1 MISYLQA
8 VNVIKTFADDHL
20 QINRFDFEFKEQMQN
35 LATLNEAY
43 PFLYVV
49 PLASDT
55 ITNVNEFEVEI
66 YCVDRLQKD
75 RTNVNYVVS
84 DTNQILND
92 LVLWLEEGQDDIEIV
107 GTATQTPINNDLLD
121 YVGGWVLRVRL
132 QVEKIGLCEIPLGG
146 EMPPPPTCENATFQN
161 SDESFVKMIA
171 SGDTYTSDDITVN
184 VYDQNDNFLGTT
196 ISPSNIE
203 VTAVVEL
210 EPCPPSEVEANVINS
225 LNEIVNTAI
234 VTTDNPNISAPD
246 GIVHIKKEHDGTIA
260 NVSTPSG
267 NTTEYIIQNNDITVN
282 LANPFSI
289 HAEDSLDI
297 RLHKANGNDITPSS
311 VTHQGNQ
318 NRVTVVVPNS
328 VITLKDSAST
338 TISTTN
344 VQATETANITAPDGL
359 ININGSSVG
368 NVKSNGT
375 RNLFVKLNGINSG
388 TYDGVDTINV
398 TATDAWVRPTGWLSL
413 DTVTNGSEKFSGLF
427 AVYETQKNVCTIQ
440 ITTGTRT
447 INWGDGTTQSAT
459 SGTLYTKVYD
469 YATLSSPVLVDEF
482 GFNYKMAVVNIPMTS
497 ATQLYIDRNTTAT
510 LINNGRSLNWLDVA
524 VDCSTM
530 TLFSPSQQGISNKL
544 QRLLIYNVG
553 SIIDGGT
560 YFTQLI
566 HLRVLKFPFE
576 KLQSTNITFVNYFG
590 NVRDENNDPINIT
603 LSINTGNLFNLFQ
616 NSLLT
621 KIGNVLAPTSTS
633 SQSMFDN
640 NLSLRQIGNINLP
653 LASNLVSMFANC
665 VNLESVVNITISSTC
680 TSINGLGNN
689 ARKCKGFIISNCA
702 GITNATN
709 AFFSM
714 VSMETLILTGM
725 TRGFTIDDCNMSA
738 TAINALFTSLANAV
752 GSQTINVRRNPGSAT
767 CTTSIATSKGFTV
780 VIA

>member
-161 SDESFVKMIA
+161 SDESFVTTIA
-171 SGDTYTSDDITVN
+171 SGDTYTSEDVRIRVFDQNGNSLAGDDYPSNIDVDITV
-184 VYDQNDNFLGTT
+184 
-196 ISPSNIE
+196 E
-203 VTAVVEL
+203 VTNEI
-210 EPCPPSEVEANVINS
+210 EANVINS
-225 LNEIVNTAI
+225 RDNIVNTQLL
-234 VTTDNPNISAPD
+234 TPSSPNISAPD
-246 GIVHIKKEHDGTIA
+246 GIVSIRKSDNTEIY
-260 NVSTPSG
+260 NVPTPS
-267 NTTEYIIQNNDITVN
+267 NEIT
-282 LANPFSI
+282 S
-289 HAEDSLDI
+289 
-297 RLHKANGNDITPSS
+297 
-311 VTHQGNQ
+311 Q
-318 NRVTVVVPNS
+318 TVSDS
-328 VITLKDSAST
+328 VITLRDSASI

-344 VQATETANITAPDGL
+344 VQATETANITAPDGS
-359 ININGSSVG
+359 ITVNGSSVG

-375 RNLFVKLNGINSG
+375 RNLFVKLNGTNSG

-398 TATDAWVRPTGWLSL
+398 TATDAWVRPTGWLPL
-413 DTVTNGSEKFSGLF
+413 DTVGTGTNKFSGLF
-427 AVYETQKNVCTIQ
+427 AVYETKKNVCTMYIS
-440 ITTGTRT
+440 IPSGTRT
-447 INWGDGTTQSAT
+447 ISWGDGTTQNAVNNT
-459 SGTLYTKVYD
+459 IYTKVYD
-469 YATLSSPVLVDEF
+469 YATLSSPILTDEF
-482 GFNYKMAVVNIPMTS
+482 GFNYKMAVVNVNLTGATS
-497 ATQLYIDRNTTAT
+497 IQVDRNTTAT
-510 LINNGRSLNWLDVA
+510 LINNGRTLGWLDIA

-530 TLFSPSQQGISNKL
+530 TNIMLSSQGKSTLL
-544 QRLLIYNVG
+544 QRFLVYNLATGVG
-553 SIIDGGT
+553 GCD
-560 YFTQLI
+560 FTSLP
-566 HLRVLKFPFE
+566 HLRVLKFPFN
-576 KLQSTNITFVNYFG
+576 LMSSATSLFNGQLGF
-590 NVRDENNDPINIT
+590 VRDESNNPITVNLTSATGNNQNLFLNGLIDKVGNISAPAITNASQWYQNCQNLQQIGTSNFPLVTTLSLFIYLNYNLTKMGTITTSSTLTSLNNFGNGCRKLKGINIT
-603 LSINTGNLFNLFQ
+603 NCSGVTD
-616 NSLLT
+616 
-621 KIGNVLAPTSTS
+621 VTSAFVG
-633 SQSMFDN
+633 M
-640 NLSLRQIGNINLP
+640 
-653 LASNLVSMFANC
+653 VS
-665 VNLESVVNITISSTC
+665 LES
-680 TSINGLGNN
+680 
-689 ARKCKGFIISNCA
+689 
-702 GITNATN
+702 
-709 AFFSM
+709 
-714 VSMETLILTGM
+714 LILTGL

-738 TAINALFTSLANAV
+738 TAIDALFTSLGTAL

>member
-161 SDESFVKMIA
+161 SDESFVTTIA
-171 SGDTYTSDDITVN
+171 SGDTFTSEDVTVN
-184 VYDQNDNFLGTT
+184 VYDQNETFLGTAT
-196 ISPSNIE
+196 NPSNVDFNVVVELEPPTCLNATYQNMDGSFIQEIASGDTFTSEDVKVIITNSNNEEILGFTSPSNIE
-203 VTAVVEL
+203 
-210 EPCPPSEVEANVINS
+210 INS
-225 LNEIVNTAI
+225 SFPDTEIV
-234 VTTDNPNISAPD
+234 
-246 GIVHIKKEHDGTIA
+246 
-260 NVSTPSG
+260 
-267 NTTEYIIQNNDITVN
+267 
-282 LANPFSI
+282 
-289 HAEDSLDI
+289 
-297 RLHKANGNDITPSS
+297 
-311 VTHQGNQ
+311 
-318 NRVTVVVPNS
+318 
-328 VITLKDSAST
+328 LKDSVGA

-344 VQATETANITAPDGL
+344 QPSGVSNDLTAPDGL

-368 NVKSNGT
+368 NVKSNGL
-375 RNLFVKLNGINSG
+375 RNLFVKLNGTNSG

-398 TATDAWVRPTGWLSL
+398 TSSDAWVRPTGWLPL
-413 DTVTNGSEKFSGLF
+413 DTVGTGTNKFSGLF
-427 AVYETQKNVCTIQ
+427 AVYETQKNVCTMYIS
-440 ITTGTRT
+440 IPSGTRT
-447 INWGDGTTQSAT
+447 ISWGDGTTQNAVNNT
-459 SGTLYTKVYD
+459 IYTKVYD
-469 YATLSSPVLVDEF
+469 YATLSSPILTDEF
-482 GFNYKMAVVNIPMTS
+482 GFNYKMAVVNVNLTGATS
-497 ATQLYIDRNTTAT
+497 IQVDRSTTAT
-510 LINNGRSLNWLDVA
+510 LINNGRTLGWLDIA

-530 TLFSPSQQGISNKL
+530 TNISLSADAKSLLL
-544 QRLLIYNVG
+544 QRFLVYNLSTGVG
-553 SIIDGGT
+553 GCN
-560 YFTQLI
+560 FTSLP
-566 HLRVLKFPFE
+566 HLRVLKFPFN
-576 KLQSTNITFVNYFG
+576 LMSSATLLFNGQLGF
-590 NVRDENNDPINIT
+590 VRDESNNPITVNLT
-603 LSINTGNLFNLFQ
+603 SATGNNQ
-616 NSLLT
+616 NF
-621 KIGNVLAPTSTS
+621 
-633 SQSMFDN
+633 M
-640 NLSLRQIGNINLP
+640 
-653 LASNLVSMFANC
+653 
-665 VNLESVVNITISSTC
+665 
-680 TSINGLGNN
+680 INGLIDKVGNVN
-689 ARKCKGFIISNCA
+689 APT
-702 GITNATN
+702 ITNASQWYQNCQNLQQIGTSNFPLVTTLALHLYECRELVNVGTITTSSSLTSLNNFALGCRKLKSLVFTQCSGVTDFTN
-709 AFFSM
+709 AFAGM
-714 VSMETLILTGM
+714 VSLETLILPNA

-738 TAINALFTSLANAV
+738 TALNALFTSLGTAS
-752 GSQTINVRRNPGSAT
+752 GSQTINVRRNTGSAT

>member
-146 EMPPPPTCENATFQN
+146 ETPPPPPSCEDAIYQN
-161 SDESFVKMIA
+161 SDLSFDVAIP
-171 SGDTYTSDDITVN
+171 SGETFTSDDVRIRVF
-184 VYDQNDNFLGTT
+184 DQDGNSLAGDDY
-196 ISPSNIE
+196 PSNIPVDITVE
-203 VTAVVEL
+203 VT
-210 EPCPPSEVEANVINS
+210 SEIEVNVISS
-225 LNEIVNTAI
+225 LDEIVNTQLL
-234 VTTDNPNISAPD
+234 TPDNPNISAPD
-246 GIVHIKKEHDGTIA
+246 GIVSIKKSDGTEIY
-260 NVSTPSG
+260 NVAIPS
-267 NTTEYIIQNNDITVN
+267 NKTILQTV
-282 LANPFSI
+282 S
-289 HAEDSLDI
+289 D
-297 RLHKANGNDITPSS
+297 
-311 VTHQGNQ
+311 
-318 NRVTVVVPNS
+318 S
-328 VITLKDSAST
+328 VITLKDTAAT

-375 RNLFVKLNGINSG
+375 RNLFVKLNGTNSG

-398 TATDAWVRPTGWLSL
+398 TSSDAWVRPTGWLPL
-413 DTVTNGSEKFSGLF
+413 DAVGIGTQNFSGLF

-440 ITTGTRT
+440 FTTGTRT

-469 YATLSSPVLVDEF
+469 YATVSSPILTDEF
-482 GFNYKMAVVNIPMTS
+482 GFNYKMVVVNIPMTS
-497 ATQLYIDRNTTAT
+497 ATQLFIDRNTTAT
-510 LINNGRSLNWLDVA
+510 LINNARSLNWLDIA
-524 VDCSTM
+524 IDCSTL
-530 TLFSPSQQGISNKL
+530 TTFIVSSQGIANKL

-553 SIIDGGT
+553 ATFDGSNA
-560 YFTQLI
+560 YFKELV

-576 KLQSTNITFVNYFG
+576 KLQSSNITFINYFG
-590 NVRDENNDPINIT
+590 DVKDESNNPLNIN
-603 LSINTGNLFNLFQ
+603 LAINTASLFNLFL

-621 KIGNVLAPTSTS
+621 KIGNVSAPTSANG
-633 SQSMFDN
+633 QSMFEN
-640 NLSLRQIGNINLP
+640 SLMLHTIGTVSMP
-653 LASNLVSMFANC
+653 LASNIVSMFSAC
-665 VNLESVVNITISSTC
+665 VNLESVVNITISSSC
-680 TSINGLGNN
+680 TNISSLGLN
-689 ARKCKGFIISNCA
+689 AKKCKGFIIFNCS
-702 GITNATN
+702 GVTNTNN
-709 AFFSM
+709 AFFGM
-714 VSMETLILTGM
+714 VSMETLILTGL

-738 TAINALFTSLANAV
+738 TAINALFTSLGNAV

-767 CTTSIATSKGFTV
+767 CTTSIATSKGYTV

>member
-8 VNVIKTFADDHL
+8 VNVIKSFADDHL

-161 SDESFVKMIA
+161 SDESFVTTIA
-171 SGDTYTSDDITVN
+171 SGDTYTSEDVNIRVFDQNGNNLSEDKYPSNIPVDITV
-184 VYDQNDNFLGTT
+184 
-196 ISPSNIE
+196 E
-203 VTAVVEL
+203 VTN
-210 EPCPPSEVEANVINS
+210 EVYAEAINS
-225 LNEIVNTAI
+225 LNEV
-234 VTTDNPNISAPD
+234 VTTAVLTPTNNQILAPD
-246 GIVHIKKEHDGTIA
+246 AHLRIKKSGGTDI
-260 NVSTPSG
+260 VEIDLPSG
-267 NTTEYIIQNNDITVN
+267 SDEVQIISD
-282 LANPFSI
+282 
-289 HAEDSLDI
+289 
-297 RLHKANGNDITPSS
+297 
-311 VTHQGNQ
+311 
-318 NRVTVVVPNS
+318 S

-375 RNLFVKLNGINSG
+375 RNLFVKLNGTNSG

-398 TATDAWVRPTGWLSL
+398 TSTDAWTRNPDWLPL
-413 DTVTNGSEKFSGLF
+413 DTVGNGTQNFSGLF

-440 ITTGTRT
+440 ITTGTRI
-447 INWGDGTTQSAT
+447 INWGDGTTQSAL
-459 SGTLYTKVYD
+459 SNTLYTKVYD
-469 YATLSSPVLVDEF
+469 YATISSPILTDDF
-482 GFNYKMAVVNIPMTS
+482 GFNYKMVVVNIPMTS
-497 ATQLYIDRNTTAT
+497 ATIFYLDRNTTAT
-510 LINNGRSLNWLDVA
+510 LINNARSLNWLDMA
-524 VDCSTM
+524 LDCSTLTALVM
-530 TLFSPSQQGISNKL
+530 SEQAIHNKL
-544 QRLLIYNVG
+544 QRLLVYNVG
-553 SIIDGGT
+553 TTLSGAA
-560 YFTQLI
+560 YFQQLTR
-566 HLRVLKFPFE
+566 LRVLKFPFE
-576 KLQSTNITFVNYFG
+576 KLQNTIQTFTNFLG
-590 NVRDENNDPINIT
+590 DVRDESNNPINIT
-603 LSINTGNLFNLFQ
+603 LSANTIGLNSMFGNALV
-616 NSLLT
+616 T
-621 KIGNVLAPTSTS
+621 KLGNISAPTSTNAI
-633 SQSMFDN
+633 SMFSSN
-640 NLSLRQIGNINLP
+640 SLLRQIGNISLP
-653 LASNLVSMFANC
+653 LSTSLDSMFFNC
-665 VNLESVVNITISSTC
+665 FNLESVVNLTISSSC
-680 TSINGLGNN
+680 TNISAIGANS
-689 ARKCKGFIISNCA
+689 RKCKGFIISNCS
-702 GITNATN
+702 GINNTNN
-709 AFFSM
+709 AFLGM
-714 VSMETLILTGM
+714 ESMETLILTGLR
-725 TRGFTIDDCNMSA
+725 RGFTIDDCNMSA
-738 TAINALFTSLANAV
+738 TAIDALFTSLGNAV

>member
-161 SDESFVKMIA
+161 SDESFVTTIA
-171 SGDTYTSDDITVN
+171 SGDTYTSEDVRIRVFDQNGNSLAGDDYPSNIYFDITV
-184 VYDQNDNFLGTT
+184 
-196 ISPSNIE
+196 E
-203 VTAVVEL
+203 VTNEI
-210 EPCPPSEVEANVINS
+210 EANVINS
-225 LNEIVNTAI
+225 RDNIVNTQLL
-234 VTTDNPNISAPD
+234 TPSSPNISAPD
-246 GIVHIKKEHDGTIA
+246 GIVSIRKSDNTEIY
-260 NVSTPSG
+260 NVPTPS
-267 NTTEYIIQNNDITVN
+267 NEIT
-282 LANPFSI
+282 S
-289 HAEDSLDI
+289 
-297 RLHKANGNDITPSS
+297 
-311 VTHQGNQ
+311 Q
-318 NRVTVVVPNS
+318 TVSDS
-328 VITLKDSAST
+328 VITLRDSASI

-344 VQATETANITAPDGL
+344 VQATETANITAPDGS
-359 ININGSSVG
+359 ITVNGSSVG

-375 RNLFVKLNGINSG
+375 RNLFVKLNGTNSG

-398 TATDAWVRPTGWLSL
+398 TATDAWVRPTGWLPL
-413 DTVTNGSEKFSGLF
+413 DTVGTGTNKFSGLF
-427 AVYETQKNVCTIQ
+427 AVYETKKNVCTMYIS
-440 ITTGTRT
+440 IPSGTRT
-447 INWGDGTTQSAT
+447 ISWGDGTTQNAVNNT
-459 SGTLYTKVYD
+459 IYTKVYD
-469 YATLSSPVLVDEF
+469 YATLSSPILTDEF
-482 GFNYKMAVVNIPMTS
+482 GFNYKMAVVNVNLTGATS
-497 ATQLYIDRNTTAT
+497 IQVDRNTTAT
-510 LINNGRSLNWLDVA
+510 LINNGRTLGWLDIA

-530 TLFSPSQQGISNKL
+530 TNIMLSSQGKSTLL
-544 QRLLIYNVG
+544 QRFLVYNLATGVG
-553 SIIDGGT
+553 GCD
-560 YFTQLI
+560 FTSLP
-566 HLRVLKFPFE
+566 HLRVLKFPFN
-576 KLQSTNITFVNYFG
+576 LMSSATSLFNGQLGF
-590 NVRDENNDPINIT
+590 VRDESNNPITVNLTSATGNNQNLFLNGLIDKVGNISAPAITNASQWYQNCQNLQQIGTSNFPLVTTLSLFIYLNYNLTKMGTITTSSTLTSLNNFGNGCRKLKGINIT
-603 LSINTGNLFNLFQ
+603 NCSGVTD
-616 NSLLT
+616 
-621 KIGNVLAPTSTS
+621 VTSAFVG
-633 SQSMFDN
+633 M
-640 NLSLRQIGNINLP
+640 
-653 LASNLVSMFANC
+653 VS
-665 VNLESVVNITISSTC
+665 LES
-680 TSINGLGNN
+680 
-689 ARKCKGFIISNCA
+689 
-702 GITNATN
+702 
-709 AFFSM
+709 
-714 VSMETLILTGM
+714 LILTGL

-738 TAINALFTSLANAV
+738 TAIDALFTSLGTAL

>member
-8 VNVIKTFADDHL
+8 VNVIKSFAD
-20 QINRFDFEFKEQMQN
+20 QNYFVNRFDFEFKEQMQN

-146 EMPPPPTCENATFQN
+146 ETPPPPPSCEDAIYQN
-161 SDESFVKMIA
+161 SDLSFDVSIP
-171 SGDTYTSDDITVN
+171 SGDTYTSDDIRVY
-184 VYDQNDNFLGTT
+184 VYDQNENLLATVD
-196 ISPSNIE
+196 SPSNIN
-203 VTAVVEL
+203 VTAVVEVTN
-210 EPCPPSEVEANVINS
+210 EIEVNVISS
-225 LNEIVNTAI
+225 LDEIVNTQLL
-234 VTTDNPNISAPD
+234 TPDNPNISAPD
-246 GIVHIKKEHDGTIA
+246 GIVSIKKSDGTEIY
-260 NVSTPSG
+260 NVAIPS
-267 NTTEYIIQNNDITVN
+267 NKTILQTV
-282 LANPFSI
+282 S
-289 HAEDSLDI
+289 D
-297 RLHKANGNDITPSS
+297 
-311 VTHQGNQ
+311 
-318 NRVTVVVPNS
+318 S
-328 VITLKDSAST
+328 VITLKDSSET

-368 NVKSNGT
+368 SVKSNGI
-375 RNLFVKLNGINSG
+375 RNLFVKLNGTNSG

-398 TATDAWVRPTGWLSL
+398 TSSDAWVRPTGWLPL
-413 DTVTNGSEKFSGLF
+413 DTVGTGTQNFSGLF

-482 GFNYKMAVVNIPMTS
+482 GYNYKMAVVNIPMAS
-497 ATQLYIDRNTTAT
+497 ATQLYIDRNTSAT
-510 LINNGRSLNWLDVA
+510 LINNGRSLNWLDIA
-524 VDCSTM
+524 LDCSTL
-530 TLFSPSQQGISNKL
+530 TTFIVSSQGIANKL
-544 QRLLIYNVG
+544 QRLLIFNVG
-553 SIIDGGT
+553 ATLDGGT
-560 YFTQLI
+560 YFKDLI

-576 KLQSTNITFVNYFG
+576 KLQNTNITFVNYFG
-590 NVRDENNDPINIT
+590 NVRDENNDPININ
-603 LSINTGNLFNLFQ
+603 LAINTGNLFNLFQ
-616 NSLLT
+616 NALLT
-621 KIGNVLAPTSTS
+621 KIGNISAPTSTTA
-633 SQSMFDN
+633 QTMFEN
-640 NLSLRQIGNINLP
+640 NVMLHEVGTISLP
-653 LASNLVSMFANC
+653 LATNLVSMFSAC
-665 VNLESVVNITISSTC
+665 VNLESVVNITISSSC
-680 TSINGLGNN
+680 ISINGLGLN
-689 ARKCKGFIISNCA
+689 AKKCKGFIISNCS
-702 GITNATN
+702 GINNTNN
-709 AFFSM
+709 AFFGM
-714 VSMETLILTGM
+714 VSMETLILTGI

-738 TAINALFTSLANAV
+738 TAINALFTSLGNAV

-767 CTTSIATSKGFTV
+767 CTTSIATSKGYTV

>member
-20 QINRFDFEFKEQMQN
+20 QINRFGFEFKEQMQN

-161 SDESFVKMIA
+161 SDESFVTTIA
-171 SGDTYTSDDITVN
+171 SGDTYTSEDIRVN
-184 VYDQNDNFLGTT
+184 VYDQNETFLGTAT
-196 ISPSNIE
+196 NPSN
-203 VTAVVEL
+203 VDFNVVVEL
-210 EPCPPSEVEANVINS
+210 EPCPPSEVNAEAINS
-225 LNEIVNTAI
+225 LDEI
-234 VTTDNPNISAPD
+234 VTTAVLTPTNNQILAPD
-246 GIVHIKKEHDGTIA
+246 AHLRIKKSGGA
-260 NVSTPSG
+260 NITELDLPSG
-267 NTTEYIIQNNDITVN
+267 SDTVETI
-282 LANPFSI
+282 S
-289 HAEDSLDI
+289 D
-297 RLHKANGNDITPSS
+297 
-311 VTHQGNQ
+311 
-318 NRVTVVVPNS
+318 S

-375 RNLFVKLNGINSG
+375 RNLFVKLNGTNSG
-388 TYDGVDTINV
+388 VYDGVDTINV
-398 TATDAWVRPTGWLSL
+398 TATDAWVRNPDWLPL
-413 DTVTNGSEKFSGLF
+413 DTVSAGTNKFSGLF
-427 AVYETQKNVCTIQ
+427 AVYETQKSVCTIQ
-440 ITTGTRT
+440 ISFPGGGTKL
-447 INWGDGTTQSAT
+447 INWGDGTTQVALNNT
-459 SGTLYTKVYD
+459 IYTKVYN
-469 YATLSSPVLVDEF
+469 YSTISSAILVDEF
-482 GFNYKMAVVNIPMTS
+482 GFNYKMAVVNVSLTG
-497 ATQLYIDRNTTAT
+497 ATTFYIDRNTTAT
-510 LINNGRSLNWLDVA
+510 LINNNRILGWLDIA
-524 VDCSTM
+524 LDCLTLNAIIFSTQAKSS
-530 TLFSPSQQGISNKL
+530 LL
-544 QRLLIYNVG
+544 QRLLIYNMSATVG
-553 SIIDGGT
+553 GCNLQ
-560 YFTQLI
+560 YLP

-576 KLQSTNITFVNYFG
+576 NATTNGVSALFNFNLG
-590 NVRDENNDPINIT
+590 QVRNESNNPIT
-603 LSINTGNLFNLFQ
+603 LNLTGATGV
-616 NSLLT
+616 NSSVIANGLIDKL
-621 KIGNVLAPTSTS
+621 
-633 SQSMFDN
+633 
-640 NLSLRQIGNINLP
+640 GNINAP
-653 LASNLVSMFANC
+653 
-665 VNLESVVNITISSTC
+665 T
-680 TSINGLGNN
+680 
-689 ARKCKGFIISNCA
+689 
-702 GITNATN
+702 ITNASQFLSTNSMLQEVGTLNFPLATNMSQFLLSCEELVNVGTITTGVSLTNLNSFANGARKVKSLVFTQCLGVTDFTN
-709 AFFSM
+709 AFTGMTSL
-714 VSMETLILTGM
+714 ETLILPNA

-738 TAINALFTSLANAV
+738 TAIDALFTSLGTAS
-752 GSQTINVRRNPGSAT
+752 GSQTINVRRNRGSAT

>member
-8 VNVIKTFADDHL
+8 VNVIKSFAD
-20 QINRFDFEFKEQMQN
+20 QNYFINRFDFEFKEQMQN

-161 SDESFVKMIA
+161 SDESFVTTIA
-171 SGDTYTSDDITVN
+171 SGDTYTSEDITVN
-184 VYDQNDNFLGTT
+184 VYDQNETFLGTAT
-196 ISPSNIE
+196 NPSN
-203 VTAVVEL
+203 VDFNVVVEL
-210 EPCPPSEVEANVINS
+210 EPPTCESASIHNTDNS
-225 LNEIVNTAI
+225 FQQVLVSGSDTELADIQVRLTNSNNEIFDIQFFPSNININPI
-234 VTTDNPNISAPD
+234 VIDTE
-246 GIVHIKKEHDGTIA
+246 IVLKDT
-260 NVSTPSG
+260 SG
-267 NTTEYIIQNNDITVN
+267 NI
-282 LANPFSI
+282 
-289 HAEDSLDI
+289 
-297 RLHKANGNDITPSS
+297 
-311 VTHQGNQ
+311 
-318 NRVTVVVPNS
+318 
-328 VITLKDSAST
+328 
-338 TISTTN
+338 ISTTN
-344 VQATETANITAPDGL
+344 EPSGVSNDLTAPDGL

-368 NVKSNGT
+368 NVKSNGI
-375 RNLFVKLNGINSG
+375 RNLFVKLNGTNSG

-398 TATDAWVRPTGWLSL
+398 TASDAWVRPTGWLPL
-413 DTVTNGSEKFSGLF
+413 DTVGTGTQNFSGLF

-482 GFNYKMAVVNIPMTS
+482 GYNYKMAVVNIPMTS
-497 ATQLYIDRNTTAT
+497 ATQLYIDRNTSAT
-510 LINNGRSLNWLDVA
+510 LINNGRSLNWLDIA
-524 VDCSTM
+524 VDCSTL
-530 TLFSPSQQGISNKL
+530 TLFVPSNQGVANKL
-544 QRLLIYNVG
+544 QRMLIYNVG
-553 SIIDGGT
+553 ATIDGNA
-560 YFTQLI
+560 YFQQL
-566 HLRVLKFPFE
+566 LRLKVLKFPFE
-576 KLQSTNITFVNYFG
+576 KLQSTNTTFINYFG
-590 NVRDENNDPINIT
+590 DVRDESNNPIDMT
-603 LSINTGNLFNLFQ
+603 LSINTASLFSLFSL
-616 NSLLT
+616 SLLI
-621 KIGNVLAPTSTS
+621 KFGNISAPTSTS
-633 SQSMFDN
+633 GQSIFEN
-640 NLSLRQIGNINLP
+640 NYSLKQLGSVNLP
-653 LASNLVSMFANC
+653 LATNLVSMLSNC
-665 VNLESVVNITISSTC
+665 VNLESVVNITITSSC
-680 TSINGLGNN
+680 TNIASMANN
-689 ARKCKGFIISNCA
+689 AKKCRGFIISNCS
-702 GITNATN
+702 GITNTNN
-709 AFFSM
+709 AFSGM
-714 VSMETLILTGM
+714 VSMETLILTGLR
-725 TRGFTIDDCNMSA
+725 RGFTIDDCNMSA
-738 TAINALFTSLANAV
+738 TAIDALFTSLGTAV

-767 CTTSIATSKGFTV
+767 CTTSIATSKGYTV

>member
-196 ISPSNIE
+196 ISPSNID
-203 VTAVVEL
+203 VTAVVEI

-246 GIVHIKKEHDGTIA
+246 ARLRIKKTNGDGIIE
-260 NVSTPSG
+260 VDLPSG
-267 NTTEYIIQNNDITVN
+267 SDEVQIISD
-282 LANPFSI
+282 
-289 HAEDSLDI
+289 
-297 RLHKANGNDITPSS
+297 
-311 VTHQGNQ
+311 
-318 NRVTVVVPNS
+318 S
-328 VITLKDSAST
+328 VITLKDSVGT
-338 TISTTN
+338 TISTTD
-344 VQATETANITAPDGL
+344 VLATDTADITAPDGL

-375 RNLFVKLNGINSG
+375 RNLFVKLNGTNSG

-398 TATDAWVRPTGWLSL
+398 TSTDAWVRPSGWLPL
-413 DTVTNGSEKFSGLF
+413 DTVGTGTNKFSGLF

-440 ITTGTRT
+440 ITIGSHT
-447 INWGDGTTQSAT
+447 INWGDGTTQVT
-459 SGTLYTKVYD
+459 SSNVIYTKVYD
-469 YATLSSPVLVDEF
+469 YATISSAVLVDEF
-482 GFNYKMAVVNIPMTS
+482 GFNYKMVVVNIS
-497 ATQLYIDRNTTAT
+497 LATATALYIDRNTTAT
-510 LINNGRSLNWLDVA
+510 LINNGRTLGWLDIA
-524 VDCSTM
+524 LDCSTM
-530 TLFSPSQQGISNKL
+530 TAFITSGQGKPAYLERMLVYNMASNVNGCDFSNMQVLK
-544 QRLLIYNVG
+544 
-553 SIIDGGT
+553 
-560 YFTQLI
+560 
-566 HLRVLKFPFE
+566 VLKFPFSNVSNGASMFASFIG
-576 KLQSTNITFVNYFG
+576 Q
-590 NVRDENNDPINIT
+590 VRDESNNPININMT
-603 LSINTGNLFNLFQ
+603 SATGNNQNLFN
-616 NSLLT
+616 NSL
-621 KIGNVLAPTSTS
+621 IDHVGNITAPT
-633 SQSMFDN
+633 
-640 NLSLRQIGNINLP
+640 
-653 LASNLVSMFANC
+653 
-665 VNLESVVNITISSTC
+665 
-680 TSINGLGNN
+680 
-689 ARKCKGFIISNCA
+689 
-702 GITNATN
+702 ITNASQWFNSNFNLQSIGTVNFPLVTTLSLFIYLNYNLTKMGTITTSSTLTSLNNFGNGCRKLKGINITN
-709 AFFSM
+709 CSGVTDVTSAFVGM
-714 VSMETLILTGM
+714 VSLESLILTGL

-738 TAINALFTSLANAV
+738 TAIDALFTSLGTAL

>member
-171 SGDTYTSDDITVN
+171 SGDTYTSEDITVN
-184 VYDQNDNFLGTT
+184 VYDQNENLLATVD
-196 ISPSNIE
+196 SPSNIN
-203 VTAVVEL
+203 VNAVVEVTN
-210 EPCPPSEVEANVINS
+210 EIEANVINS
-225 LNEIVNTAI
+225 LDEIVNTAI

-246 GIVHIKKEHDGTIA
+246 ARLRIKKTNGDGIVEVDL
-260 NVSTPSG
+260 PSG
-267 NTTEYIIQNNDITVN
+267 SDEVQIISD
-282 LANPFSI
+282 
-289 HAEDSLDI
+289 
-297 RLHKANGNDITPSS
+297 
-311 VTHQGNQ
+311 
-318 NRVTVVVPNS
+318 S
-328 VITLKDSAST
+328 VITLKDSAGT
-338 TISTTN
+338 TISTTD
-344 VQATETANITAPDGL
+344 VLATDTADITAPDGL

-375 RNLFVKLNGINSG
+375 RNLFVKLNGTNSG

-398 TATDAWVRPTGWLSL
+398 TSTDAWVRPTGWLPL
-413 DTVTNGSEKFSGLF
+413 DTVGTGTNKFSGLF

-440 ITTGTRT
+440 ITIGSHT
-447 INWGDGTTQSAT
+447 INWGDGTTQVT
-459 SGTLYTKVYD
+459 SSNVIYTKVYD
-469 YATLSSPVLVDEF
+469 YATISSAVLVDEF
-482 GFNYKMAVVNIPMTS
+482 GFNYKMVVVNIS
-497 ATQLYIDRNTTAT
+497 LATATALYIDRNTTAT
-510 LINNGRSLNWLDVA
+510 LINNGRTLGWLDIA
-524 VDCSTM
+524 LDCSTM
-530 TLFSPSQQGISNKL
+530 TAFITSGQGKPAYLERMLVYNMASNVNGCDFSNMQVLK
-544 QRLLIYNVG
+544 
-553 SIIDGGT
+553 
-560 YFTQLI
+560 
-566 HLRVLKFPFE
+566 VLKFPFANVSNGVSMFASFIG
-576 KLQSTNITFVNYFG
+576 Q
-590 NVRDENNDPINIT
+590 VRDESNNPINIT
-603 LSINTGNLFNLFQ
+603 MTSATGNNQNLFN
-616 NSLLT
+616 NSL
-621 KIGNVLAPTSTS
+621 IDHVGNISAPT
-633 SQSMFDN
+633 
-640 NLSLRQIGNINLP
+640 
-653 LASNLVSMFANC
+653 
-665 VNLESVVNITISSTC
+665 
-680 TSINGLGNN
+680 
-689 ARKCKGFIISNCA
+689 
-702 GITNATN
+702 ITNASQWFNSNFNLQSIGTVNFPLVTTLSLFIYLNYNLTKMGTITTSSTLTSLNNFGNGCRKLKGINITN
-709 AFFSM
+709 CSGVTDVTSAFVGM
-714 VSMETLILTGM
+714 VSLESLILTGL

-738 TAINALFTSLANAV
+738 TAIDALFTSLGTAS

-767 CTTSIATSKGFTV
+767 CTTSIATSKGYTV

>member
-161 SDESFVKMIA
+161 SDESFVTTIA
-171 SGDTYTSDDITVN
+171 SGDTYTSEDVTVN
-184 VYDQNDNFLGTT
+184 VYDQNETFLGTAT
-196 ISPSNIE
+196 NPSN
-203 VTAVVEL
+203 VDFNVVVEL
-210 EPCPPSEVEANVINS
+210 EPCPPSEVNAEAINS
-225 LNEIVNTAI
+225 LNEIVNTAVLTPTNNQI
-234 VTTDNPNISAPD
+234 LAPD
-246 GIVHIKKEHDGTIA
+246 GIVHIKKENDGTIA
-260 NVSTPSG
+260 NVLTPSG
-267 NTTEYIIQNNDITVN
+267 NTTEYIIENNDITVN

-328 VITLKDSAST
+328 VITLKDSAAT

-368 NVKSNGT
+368 GVKSNGT
-375 RNLFVKLNGINSG
+375 RNLFVKLNGTNSG
-388 TYDGVDTINV
+388 VYDGVDTINV
-398 TATDAWVRPTGWLSL
+398 TSTDAWVRNPDWLPL
-413 DTVTNGSEKFSGLF
+413 DTVTSGSQKFSGLF

-440 ITTGTRT
+440 FTTGTRT

-482 GFNYKMAVVNIPMTS
+482 GYNYKMAVVNIPMTS
-497 ATQLYIDRNTTAT
+497 ATILYIDRNTTAT

-524 VDCSTM
+524 LDCSTL
-530 TLFSPSQQGISNKL
+530 TLFSPSGQAIANKL

-553 SIIDGGT
+553 TTIDGGA
-560 YFTQLI
+560 YFTQMI
-566 HLRVLKFPFE
+566 HLRVLKFPFT
-576 KLQSTNITFVNYFG
+576 KIQGSSQTFQNYLG
-590 NVRDENNDPINIT
+590 DVRDESNNPINIT
-603 LSINTGNLFNLFQ
+603 LSVNTSGLFNVFQ
-616 NSLLT
+616 NSLVTKLGNISALT
-621 KIGNVLAPTSTS
+621 SINA
-633 SQSMFDN
+633 QQMFLN
-640 NLSLRQIGNINLP
+640 SVMLNSVGTINLP
-653 LASNLVSMFANC
+653 LATNIISMFEGC

-680 TSINGLGNN
+680 TNISSLGLN
-689 ARKCKGFIISNCA
+689 ARKCKGFNISNCS
-702 GITNATN
+702 GITNTNN
-709 AFFSM
+709 AFSGM
-714 VSMETLILTGM
+714 VSMETLTLTGM

-738 TAINALFTSLANAV
+738 TAINALFTSLGNAV

>member
-20 QINRFDFEFKEQMQN
+20 QINKFDFEFKEQMQN

-49 PLASDT
+49 PVASDT
-55 ITNVNEFEVEI
+55 VTNVNEFDVEI

-75 RTNVNYVVS
+75 RTNVNYVIS

-146 EMPPPPTCENATFQN
+146 ETPPPPPSCEDAIFQN
-161 SDESFVKMIA
+161 SNLSFDVAIP
-171 SGDTYTSDDITVN
+171 SGDTFTSEDITVN

-196 ISPSNIE
+196 TSPSNID
-203 VTAVVEL
+203 VTAVVEI
-210 EPCPPSEVEANVINS
+210 EPCPPAEVNAEAINS
-225 LNEIVNTAI
+225 LDEI
-234 VTTDNPNISAPD
+234 VTTALLTPTNNQILAPD
-246 GIVHIKKEHDGTIA
+246 GISTIKKSDGTTIEA
-260 NVSTPSG
+260 VNIPSG
-267 NTTEYIIQNNDITVN
+267 SEVPTTIID
-282 LANPFSI
+282 
-289 HAEDSLDI
+289 
-297 RLHKANGNDITPSS
+297 
-311 VTHQGNQ
+311 
-318 NRVTVVVPNS
+318 S
-328 VITLKDSAST
+328 VITLKDTAST

-344 VQATETANITAPDGL
+344 VQATETANITAPDGA
-359 ININGSSVG
+359 ITVNGSSVG
-368 NVKSNGT
+368 GVQSNGT
-375 RNLFVKLNGINSG
+375 RNLFVKLDGTNSG

-398 TATDAWVRPTGWLSL
+398 TSSDAWVRPTGWLPL
-413 DTVTNGSEKFSGLF
+413 DTVGVGTQNFSGLF

-440 ITTGTRT
+440 ITTGTHL

-469 YATLSSPVLVDEF
+469 YATLSSPILVDDF
-482 GFNYKMAVVNIPMTS
+482 GFNYKMAVINIPMTS

-510 LINNGRSLNWLDVA
+510 LINNARSLNWLDIA

-530 TLFSPSQQGISNKL
+530 TLFSPSGQAISNKL

-553 SIIDGGT
+553 ATIDGGA
-560 YFTQLI
+560 YFRDLI
-566 HLRVLKFPFE
+566 HLRVLKFPFT
-576 KLQSTNITFVNYFG
+576 KLQSSSQTFQNYFG
-590 NVRDENNDPINIT
+590 DVRDESNNPINIT
-603 LSINTGNLFNLFQ
+603 LSVNTSGLFNVFQ
-616 NSLLT
+616 NSLVT
-621 KIGNVLAPTSTS
+621 KLGNISAPTSTNAQQLFLNS
-633 SQSMFDN
+633 VMFHT
-640 NLSLRQIGNINLP
+640 IGTLNLP
-653 LASNLVSMFANC
+653 LATNIISMFEGC

-680 TSINGLGNN
+680 TSMNSLGLN
-689 ARKCKGFIISNCA
+689 AKKCKGFIISNCS
-702 GITNATN
+702 GINNTTST
-709 AFFSM
+709 FSGM

-738 TAINALFTSLANAV
+738 AAIDALFTSLSNAV

-767 CTTSIATSKGFTV
+767 CTTSIATSKGYTV

>member
-161 SDESFVKMIA
+161 SDESFVTTIA
-171 SGDTYTSDDITVN
+171 SGDTYTSEDITVN
-184 VYDQNDNFLGTT
+184 VYDQNENLLATVD
-196 ISPSNIE
+196 SPSNIN
-203 VTAVVEL
+203 VNAVVEVTN
-210 EPCPPSEVEANVINS
+210 EIEANVINS
-225 LNEIVNTAI
+225 LDEIVNTAI

-246 GIVHIKKEHDGTIA
+246 ARLRIKKTNGDGIVEVDL
-260 NVSTPSG
+260 PSG
-267 NTTEYIIQNNDITVN
+267 SDEVQIISD
-282 LANPFSI
+282 
-289 HAEDSLDI
+289 
-297 RLHKANGNDITPSS
+297 
-311 VTHQGNQ
+311 
-318 NRVTVVVPNS
+318 S
-328 VITLKDSAST
+328 VITLKDSVGT
-338 TISTTN
+338 TISTTD
-344 VQATETANITAPDGL
+344 VLATDTADITAPDGL

-375 RNLFVKLNGINSG
+375 RNLFVKLNGTNSG

-398 TATDAWVRPTGWLSL
+398 TSTDAWVRPTGWLPL
-413 DTVTNGSEKFSGLF
+413 DTVGTGTNKFSGLF

-440 ITTGTRT
+440 ITIGSHT
-447 INWGDGTTQSAT
+447 INWGDGTTQVT
-459 SGTLYTKVYD
+459 SSNVIYTKVYD
-469 YATLSSPVLVDEF
+469 YATISSAVLVDEF
-482 GFNYKMAVVNIPMTS
+482 GFNYKMVVVNIS
-497 ATQLYIDRNTTAT
+497 LATATALYIDRNTTAT
-510 LINNGRSLNWLDVA
+510 LINNGRTLGWLDIA
-524 VDCSTM
+524 LDCSTM
-530 TLFSPSQQGISNKL
+530 TAFITSGQGKPAYLERMLVYNMASNVNGCDFSNMQVLK
-544 QRLLIYNVG
+544 
-553 SIIDGGT
+553 
-560 YFTQLI
+560 
-566 HLRVLKFPFE
+566 VLKFPFANVSNGVSMFASFIG
-576 KLQSTNITFVNYFG
+576 Q
-590 NVRDENNDPINIT
+590 VRDESNNPINIT
-603 LSINTGNLFNLFQ
+603 MTSATGNNQNLFN
-616 NSLLT
+616 NSL
-621 KIGNVLAPTSTS
+621 IDHVGNISAPT
-633 SQSMFDN
+633 
-640 NLSLRQIGNINLP
+640 
-653 LASNLVSMFANC
+653 
-665 VNLESVVNITISSTC
+665 
-680 TSINGLGNN
+680 
-689 ARKCKGFIISNCA
+689 
-702 GITNATN
+702 ITNASQWFNSNFNLQSIGTVNFPLVTTLSLFIYLNYNLTKMGTITTSSTLTSLNNFGNGCRKLKGINITN
-709 AFFSM
+709 CSGVTDVTSAFVGM
-714 VSMETLILTGM
+714 VSLESLILTGL

-738 TAINALFTSLANAV
+738 TAIDALFTSLGTAL